1 MRRVKVPTLF
11 VPVSDSDAGVTWIG
25 PVATVAGAGGAGAG
39 AGGGGTVTGVGG
51 GGGVRTTGLGKGVT
65 AGGAGGVAGGGG
77 DATGEAVTVRDTGTR
92 SMLLK
97 LLGPDSTM

>member
-1 MRRVKVPTLF
+1 LRRVKVPTVFAL
-11 VPVSDSDAGVTWIG
+11 VSDSDAGVTWIG
-25 PVATVAGAGGAGAG
+25 PVATVVGAGGAGAG
-39 AGGGGTVTGVGG
+39 AGGGGTATGV
-51 GGGVRTTGLGKGVT
+51 GKGVT
-65 AGGAGGVAGGGG
+65 AGGAGGVAGGGGGG